1 MRVHSQR
8 LKTFDTNARREGAGK
23 EGEQCRARLTEAGN
37 PPDAA
42 GEQPGRENA
51 CGVVHDYGVDGSQ
64 EDADKG
70 DGNAAAD
77 EGGDKPDHEFES
89 TRELSK

>member
-1 MRVHSQR
+1 M
-8 LKTFDTNARREGAGK
+8 
-23 EGEQCRARLTEAGN
+23 
-37 PPDAA
+37 
-42 GEQPGRENA
+42 
-51 CGVVHDYGVDGSQ
+51 VHDNGVDGPE

-70 DGNAAAD
+70 NGNATTD